1 MREELIR
8 LLPPEAA
15 KLVLALFLSF
25 LLGLERE
32 EHKAVVAPYS
42 FGGVRTF
49 PLIGLIGYAMAFLS
63 GEQLLPLTLGFAVIG
78 GFLMLSYWHKLA
90 ASESAGVTSEMS
102 GLTTY
107 LVGAL
112 VYREQYWIA
121 TALTVVS
128 LFLLELKEALEGL
141 TKRVAPEEILTF
153 TKFLLLSAVILPI
166 LPNEEFTLFNIN
178 PFKTWIVVV
187 AVSTIS
193 YGSYVIQKLI
203 KGQSGLILT
212 AILGGAYSSTVTT
225 VVLAK
230 RSARDSRPHLISG
243 ATLVASGVMYLR
255 ISALVAIFNRDL
267 MIALSPP
274 FLLLAAT
281 GVGVGW
287 LWSRR
292 ADMNTGEIEPE
303 FQPPNP
309 LELRAAFLF
318 AALFLAMLIATHAA
332 ATYLGKTGVYLL
344 AAIMGVADVDPFI
357 LGMTQSGGTATALSV
372 ATTAIVIAA
381 ASNNLAKGVYAYCWS
396 DRRTGILSFDLL
408 AGFAALGLIPL
419 LFLSR

>member
-1 MREELIR
+1 VREELVR

-15 KLVLALFLSF
+15 KILLTLFLSF

-32 EHKAVVAPYS
+32 EHKAAVAQYS

-63 GEQLLPLTLGFAVIG
+63 AEQLLPLTLGFAVIG

-90 ASESAGVTSEMS
+90 TSGLAGVTSEMS

-112 VYREQYWIA
+112 VYRDQYWIA

-141 TKRVAPEEILTF
+141 TKRIAPEEILTF
-153 TKFLLLSAVILPI
+153 TKFLLLTAVILPI
-166 LPNEEFTLFNIN
+166 LPNQDFGVFKIN
-178 PFKTWIVVV
+178 PFKTWVVVV
-187 AVSTIS
+187 AVNTIS
-193 YGSYVIQKLI
+193 YGSYVIQKVT

-230 RSARDSRPHLISG
+230 RAAGENRPHLISG

-255 ISALVAIFNRDL
+255 LTALIGLFNRDL
-267 MIALSPP
+267 MMALAPS
-274 FLLLAAT
+274 FVVLAAV
-281 GVGVGW
+281 GLGVGW
-287 LWSRR
+287 LWSGR
-292 ADMNTGEIEPE
+292 ADTSASEIEAK
-303 FQPPNP
+303 FDPPNP

-318 AALFLAMLIATHAA
+318 SALFLIMLIATQAA
-332 ATYLGKTGVYLL
+332 ATYLGKTGVYSL
-344 AAIMGVADVDPFI
+344 AAIMGLADVDPFI
-357 LGMTQSGGTATALSV
+357 MGITQSAGAATALSV
-372 ATTAIVIAA
+372 ATAAIVIAA
-381 ASNNLAKGVYAYCWS
+381 ASNSLAKAVYAYCWS
-396 DRRTGILSFDLL
+396 DRRTGIQSFGLL
-408 AGFAALGLIPL
+408 TGFAALGLIPL
-419 LFLSR
+419 LFLPR